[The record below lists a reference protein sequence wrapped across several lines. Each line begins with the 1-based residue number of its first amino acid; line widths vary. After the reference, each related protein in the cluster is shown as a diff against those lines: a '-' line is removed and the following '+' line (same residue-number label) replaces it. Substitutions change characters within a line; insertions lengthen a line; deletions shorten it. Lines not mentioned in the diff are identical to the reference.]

1 MSDGHRHSTDR
12 VDGTVVAECPN
23 IEDDPEA
30 HLSFVADY
38 SDAAD
43 TTIFEELLE
52 TFPECGEC
60 GAELQ
65 ALHQQEP
72 TEVLE

>member
-1 MSDGHRHSTDR
+1 MSDHRLSTDR

-23 IEDDPEA
+23 IDEDPTA
-30 HLSFVADY
+30 HLSVTVEY
-38 SDAAD
+38 EDAAD
-43 TTIFEELLE
+43 TEIFEELLD
-52 TFPECGEC
+52 TWTACGEC

-72 TEVLE
+72 TEVLD